1 MKILKVNPRLTRIF
15 VSDRDYYNY
24 LDYMENGLKIVRQE
38 NRATYFNDG
47 SLLTDVSLQGETP
60 KRYVLHRNN
69 KTFKDRKYMKKYI
82 ELVES

>member
-1 MKILKVNPRLTRIF
+1 MKILKINPRLTRIF

-47 SLLTDVSLQGETP
+47 SLLTDISLKDETP
-60 KRYVLHRNN
+60 KRYVLHKNN
-69 KTFKDRKYMKKYI
+69 RTFKDMKYMKQYV